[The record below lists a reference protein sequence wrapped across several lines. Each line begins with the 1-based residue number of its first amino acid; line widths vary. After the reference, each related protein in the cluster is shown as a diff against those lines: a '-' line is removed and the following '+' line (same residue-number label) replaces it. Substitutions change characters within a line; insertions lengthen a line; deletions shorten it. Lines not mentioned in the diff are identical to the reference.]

1 MLAEY
6 LNSFLSHMNVLAR
19 RVASKN
25 NLSLS
30 QYYTL
35 NSITSN
41 GISMSDLSS
50 TIGIDN
56 STLTR
61 NINILLYRSLV
72 KKHRSNDDRREFI
85 VILSSKG
92 EKIVNKLD
100 NQMESLINTLISDIN
115 PESRQEFI
123 DTIEQLNWKISGYIH
138 EL

>member
-6 LNSFLSHMNVLAR
+6 LNSFLSHMNVLVR
-19 RVASKN
+19 QVASKN
-25 NLSLS
+25 NLSPS

-35 NSITSN
+35 NSISSN

-50 TIGIDN
+50 TIGVDN

-61 NINILLYRSLV
+61 NINILIKRSLV
-72 KKHRSNDDRREFI
+72 KKDRSKEDRREFI

-92 EKIVNKLD
+92 EKVVNKLD
-100 NQMESLINTLISDIN
+100 NQMESLIITLISDIN
-115 PESRQEFI
+115 PDSRQEFI
-123 DTIEQLNWKISGYIH
+123 DTIEKLNWKISGYIH

>member
-6 LNSFLSHMNVLAR
+6 LNSFLSHMNVLVR
-19 RVASKN
+19 QVASKN
-25 NLSLS
+25 NLSPS

-35 NSITSN
+35 NSISSN

-61 NINILLYRSLV
+61 NINILLHRSLV

-100 NQMESLINTLISDIN
+100 NQMESLINTLIPDIN

-123 DTIEQLNWKISGYIH
+123 NIIEQLNWKISGYIH

>member
-6 LNSFLSHMNVLAR
+6 LNSFLSHMNVLVR
-19 RVASKN
+19 QVASKN
-25 NLSLS
+25 NLSPS

-35 NSITSN
+35 NSISSN
-41 GISMSDLSS
+41 GISMSNLSS
-50 TIGIDN
+50 TIGVDN

-61 NINILLYRSLV
+61 NINILMKRSLV
-72 KKHRSNDDRREFI
+72 KKDRSKDDRREFI

-92 EKIVNKLD
+92 EKVVNKLD

>member
-6 LNSFLSHMNVLAR
+6 LNSFLSHMNVLVR
-19 RVASKN
+19 QVASKN
-25 NLSLS
+25 NLSPS

-35 NSITSN
+35 NSISSN

-50 TIGIDN
+50 TIGVDN

-61 NINILLYRSLV
+61 NINILIKRSLV
-72 KKHRSNDDRREFI
+72 KKNRSKEDRREFI

-92 EKIVNKLD
+92 EKVVNKLD

>member
-35 NSITSN
+35 NSISSN
-41 GISMSDLSS
+41 GISMSYLSS

-61 NINILLYRSLV
+61 NINILMQRSLV
-72 KKHRSNDDRREFI
+72 KKDRSKDDRREFI

-92 EKIVNKLD
+92 EKVVNKLD

>member
-19 RVASKN
+19 QVASKN

-35 NSITSN
+35 NSISSN
-41 GISMSDLSS
+41 GISMSELSS
-50 TIGIDN
+50 RIGVDN

-61 NINILLYRSLV
+61 NINILIQRSLV
-72 KKHRSNDDRREFI
+72 KKDRSKDDRREFI
-85 VILSSKG
+85 IILSSKG
-92 EKIVNKLD
+92 EKVVNKLD

-115 PESRQEFI
+115 PESRQVFI